1 MKATEVPG
9 VTALRL
15 AVMEACRG
23 VVGSGPVATCH
34 VQAHRLRDLG
44 GNDPRLIGNE
54 EIDGFISRMGE
65 GDRPSTFEV
74 EGFEGE
80 WVVTVY
86 PYC

>member
-1 MKATEVPG
+1 
-9 VTALRL
+9 
-15 AVMEACRG
+15 MEACRG
-23 VVGSGPVATCH
+23 VVGSGPVVTCH

-44 GNDPRLIGNE
+44 DNDPRGRWLIDNE
-54 EIDGFISRMGE
+54 EIDGFISGMGE